1 MQVSGDDERISTV
14 VQSRGG
20 SWGREDR
27 GDPFGVANFLPF
39 LRAKGITRILVVP
52 TSPPQPHHS
61 RVRLQAGG
69 KACSTREESPFWFRD

>member
-27 GDPFGVANFLPF
+27 GDPFGVANFPSITEAQAAAKIL
-39 LRAKGITRILVVP
+39 LKDDAVRAVD
-52 TSPPQPHHS
+52 
-61 RVRLQAGG
+61 AG
-69 KACSTREESPFWFRD
+69 SEHNHLF